1 MIKTLRI
8 TGVAAVAFAGLVLA
22 SVFGLVSWIH
32 LDGKNEERVSEVLL
46 APRAVE
52 RFHELHGDKNPSG
65 QDTKPPLV
73 KQAELFKDI
82 IDPKIVTP
90 TKVADA
96 APVAPRP
103 GPAPKR
109 VEPLS
114 ALFTLIGTSYSAS
127 NPSSSFAY
135 IRLPD
140 NTFQWVQCG
149 DEVGRLIIKEVKESS
164 LVYWDGQRENEIPM
178 EPAPERVSL
187 VATDEVSIGS
197 SQTPASQPSQVKVA
211 ESPAAPPKLVPQ
223 PVPPAMRGGASK
235 MTDDEQRAISELVE
249 KYHKMQGSSGDANP
263 ATAADRLALANKLMS
278 ELRSSRVSPQETR
291 RLGSMGDQASQNKDR
306 APEEPRSDKSPD
318 PSNSS
323 RD

>member
-8 TGVAAVAFAGLVLA
+8 TGVAAVAFAGVVLA
-22 SVFGLVSWIH
+22 SLFGLVSMIP
-32 LDGKNEERVSEVLL
+32 LDGKNDERVEKVLSS
-46 APRAVE
+46 PGVVE

-65 QDTKPPLV
+65 QDTKPPLL

-82 IDPKIVTP
+82 IDPKIVAP
-90 TKVADA
+90 TKVAGD

-103 GPAPKR
+103 GPVTKR
-109 VEPLS
+109 VEPFS
-114 ALFTLIGTSYSAS
+114 ALFTLIGTSCSAS
-127 NPSSSFAY
+127 NPSASFAY

-149 DEVGRLIIKEVKESS
+149 DEVGRLIIKEVRENS
-164 LVYWDGQRENEIPM
+164 LVCWDGQRENEIPI
-178 EPAPERVSL
+178 EPVPERVSL
-187 VATDEVSIGS
+187 VATDKVSIGS
-197 SQTPASQPSQVKVA
+197 SEAPVPQPTQVKVT
-211 ESPAAPPKLVPQ
+211 ESPAVPPKFTPQ

-235 MTDDEQRAISELVE
+235 MTDDEQRAVSELVA

-291 RLGSMGDQASQNKDR
+291 RLENLGDQVSQNKDR
-306 APEEPRSDKSPD
+306 VQEQNSDKSAGS
-318 PSNSS
+318 SNP
-323 RD
+323 RQD